1 MHMTN
6 MAIGTAGL
14 AALLHVAVTAVL
26 PAQPPITVHR
36 LALDGE
42 YVVQD
47 RTVTAKGAPVFW
59 MQWTAA
65 VVDPVTRLPVA
76 GCKGSGAFNYPTGHL
91 TARMPLADWTGA
103 PGCTVDTLPRGVP
116 LQLSATYQWGGEQV
130 SAASAPFTVE

>member
-6 MAIGTAGL
+6 MALGTAGL
-14 AALLHVAVTAVL
+14 AGLLHLAVVAVL
-26 PAQPPITVHR
+26 PEHPPITVHR
-36 LALDGE
+36 LALDGAD
-42 YVVQD
+42 VVQD
-47 RTVTAKGAPVFW
+47 RTVTARDAPVFW

-91 TARMPLADWTGA
+91 QARLPLPDWVGA
-103 PGCTVDTLPRGVP
+103 PGCTLDALPRGVP

-130 SAASAPFTVE
+130 AATSAPFTVE